1 MQPPTGLLRR
11 APHLVVATRGPTD
24 LHNGILLCRLHHR
37 MVHEGGWS
45 LSMDRDTGRAVFTD
59 PQGKE
64 QATLPRGAPILLG

>member
-1 MQPPTGLLRR
+1 MHHIWWWQRG
-11 APHLVVATRGPTD
+11 GPTD

-37 MVHEGGWS
+37 MVHEGGWG

-64 QATLPRGAPILLG
+64 QATLPRGAPTLLG